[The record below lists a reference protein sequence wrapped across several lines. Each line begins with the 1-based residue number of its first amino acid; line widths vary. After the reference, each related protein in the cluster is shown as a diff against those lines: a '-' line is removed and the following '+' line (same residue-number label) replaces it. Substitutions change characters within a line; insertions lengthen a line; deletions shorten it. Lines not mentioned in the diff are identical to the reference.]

1 MEASQ
6 TPAAG
11 YFKVTQPLPRVF
23 RMEDPRGVFLT
34 LLVGNER
41 AFLADTGMG
50 VGDAAQ
56 AVRELTGKP
65 VITANTHGHI
75 DHTGGNYQFGQ
86 VWLSPE
92 EMPILRDGLAH
103 ERRQPILDMEDAPMP
118 LEFDP
123 VGFLGY
129 SGDNLLELRAG
140 QRFDLGGLAVEAV
153 PLPTHTR
160 GSMGFFCPE
169 LELLLTGDSLSTFVY
184 LVFPESCTV
193 SQYLEELDR
202 IESIPFTRMLSAH
215 EAQIMGRE
223 HFGAFRRCAQALQP
237 EKSVRFRNPLF
248 PDRPGRMFIYEASC
262 CSKGYAALVYT
273 KDKLGKD

>member
-65 VITANTHGHI
+65 VIAANTHGHI

-123 VGFLGY
+123 VG
-129 SGDNLLELRAG
+129 
-140 QRFDLGGLAVEAV
+140 
-153 PLPTHTR
+153 
-160 GSMGFFCPE
+160 
-169 LELLLTGDSLSTFVY
+169 
-184 LVFPESCTV
+184 
-193 SQYLEELDR
+193 
-202 IESIPFTRMLSAH
+202 
-215 EAQIMGRE
+215 
-223 HFGAFRRCAQALQP
+223 
-237 EKSVRFRNPLF
+237 
-248 PDRPGRMFIYEASC
+248 
-262 CSKGYAALVYT
+262 
-273 KDKLGKD
+273 